1 MCLATVAKIK
11 KIIDIN
17 TAVADFGGI
26 TAEIK
31 TNLLNGL
38 SVNDYVLIHAGFAI
52 NKISKEDAME
62 IIKASSE
69 SGFI

>member
-52 NKISKEDAME
+52 NRISKEDAME

>member
-1 MCLATVAKIK
+1 MCLPTVAKIK

-52 NKISKEDAME
+52 NRISKEDAME